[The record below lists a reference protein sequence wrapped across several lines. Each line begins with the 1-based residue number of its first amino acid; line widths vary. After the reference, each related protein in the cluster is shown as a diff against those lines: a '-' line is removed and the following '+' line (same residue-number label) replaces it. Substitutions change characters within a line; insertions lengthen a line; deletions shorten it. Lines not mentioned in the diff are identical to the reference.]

1 MPLFTYYID
10 MILCSQNL
18 FAISVIIW
26 YNTFIDLSL
35 RKEFAMK
42 LLAIDGNSILNR
54 AFYGI
59 KLLSNKNGVFTNA
72 VFGFM
77 NIYLKNIADVK
88 PDAVAVAF
96 DLRSPTFRHK
106 AASYYKANRKGM
118 PPELAQQL
126 PIVKELLT
134 HMGVKVVECEGFEAD
149 DILGTLAQSCTDSGD
164 HCYVLTGDRDSL
176 QLISENVTVLLATN
190 KETIHYDPAR
200 FNEDYGFSPIQL
212 IDFKALMGDSSDN
225 IPGVPGIGE
234 KTASSLIKEF
244 GTIEELYEKYPD
256 STLTKGVKSKLEN
269 GRKSAEESKWLATIV
284 RDAPIDKDPAGY
296 VPCQTDTAAVSRLLS
311 ELEMFKLLDKLG
323 ISASA
328 ASSAPAENDTET
340 TIVEEINITVYPLTD
355 TIISALENCEYIFR
369 DGSLSI
375 RHESNVFTTENSN
388 LILKFFASDCKKST
402 DDAKP
407 HYRYAF
413 AHGGEL
419 RNICND
425 AAVSGYLL
433 NSAAADYAV
442 EKLCAEYGVHY
453 YADLGENADL
463 ASLKGLTE
471 KLRQNISDAE
481 MTDLLENI
489 ELPLTEV
496 LASMEHTG
504 ICIDKKGV
512 EDFGQALSEMI
523 EETQQMIYDDAGHE
537 FNISS
542 PKQLGTV
549 LFEEMG
555 LPAKKK
561 TKSGYST
568 NAEVLEELRNHSP
581 IVDNVLKYRQYTKLN
596 STYVTGLLDKIA
608 PDGRI
613 HTCFKQTE
621 TRTGRISSTEPNMQN
636 IPVRTELGA
645 QMRKFFTAAKGKT
658 LVDADYSQIELRV
671 MAHLC
676 GDENMISAFTSGEDF
691 HTSTAAQVF
700 DMPVFM
706 VTPEMRSAAK
716 AVNFGIIY
724 GIGAF
729 SLSKDIGT
737 SVAMAKK
744 YIADYLARF
753 LKVKEFTDSVVNEAE
768 ATGCVTTMFGRKRR
782 IPELSSSN
790 KMLQAAGRRIAMN
803 TPVQGT
809 AADLIKI
816 AMINVYRRLKEENL
830 DARLILQVHDE
841 LILESSE
848 ADSQRAA
855 QLLSEEMQRVYDMK
869 VPLAVD
875 VHTGFSWYDA
885 KG

>member
-1 MPLFTYYID
+1 
-10 MILCSQNL
+10 
-18 FAISVIIW
+18 
-26 YNTFIDLSL
+26 
-35 RKEFAMK
+35 MK

-88 PDAVAVAF
+88 PDAIAVAF

-106 AASYYKANRKGM
+106 AVSYYKANRKGM

-126 PIVKELLT
+126 PLVKELLT
-134 HMGVKVVECEGFEAD
+134 HMGIKILECEGFEAD
-149 DILGTLAQSCTDSGD
+149 DILGTLAQACTDSGD
-164 HCYVLTGDRDSL
+164 QCFVLTGDRDSL
-176 QLISENVTVLLATN
+176 QLIGDNVTVLLATN
-190 KETIHYDPAR
+190 RETIHYDKAR
-200 FNEDYGFSPIQL
+200 FIEDYGFEPIRL
-212 IDFKALMGDSSDN
+212 IDLKALMGDSSDN

-234 KTASSLIKEF
+234 KTASTLVKEY
-244 GTIEELYEKYPD
+244 GTIENLYEKYAD
-256 STLTKGVKSKLEN
+256 SSLTKGVKAKLEK
-269 GRKSAEESKWLATIV
+269 GKASAEESKWLATIV
-284 RDAPIDKDPAGY
+284 RNAPVGTSPSGYIPA
-296 VPCQTDTAAVSRLLS
+296 PQDTTAISRMLS

-323 ISASA
+323 ISASE
-328 ASSAPAENDTET
+328 SVSEVPEKSADLPEKLNLTSA
-340 TIVEEINITVYPLTD
+340 PLTD
-355 TIISALENCEYIFR
+355 DIISSLSECSYILR
-369 DGSLSI
+369 DGVLSVRSGDKI
-375 RHESNVFTTENSN
+375 YTSGSEE
-388 LILKFFASDCKKST
+388 LILKFLASGCIKST

-407 HYRYAF
+407 HYHF
-413 AHGGEL
+413 AMARGGEL
-419 RNICND
+419 RNLRND

-433 NSAAADYAV
+433 NSSASDYTV
-442 EKLCAEYGVHY
+442 EKLCAEYGVRY
-453 YADLGENADL
+453 YADQEENADL
-463 ASLKGLTE
+463 ASLDGLVK
-471 KLRQNISDAE
+471 KLRSDIE
-481 MTDLLENI
+481 DQGMTDLLENI

-496 LASMEHTG
+496 LASMEDMG
-504 ICIDKKGV
+504 ICINRKGV
-512 EDFGQALSEMI
+512 EDFGVSLSEKI
-523 EETQQMIYDDAGHE
+523 EETQQMIYDDAGHK

-549 LFEEMG
+549 LFEELG

-568 NAEVLEELRNHSP
+568 NAEVLEELRNQSP

-596 STYVTGLLDKIA
+596 STYVTGLIDKIA
-608 PDGRI
+608 DDGRI
-613 HTCFKQTE
+613 HTCFRQTE

-636 IPVRTELGA
+636 IPVRTELGS
-645 QMRKFFTAAKGKT
+645 QMRKFFTAAPGKI
-658 LVDADYSQIELRV
+658 LVDADYSQIELRI

-729 SLSKDIGT
+729 SLSKDIGI
-737 SVAMAKK
+737 SVAQAKR

-753 LKVKEFTDSVVNEAE
+753 PKVKTFTEEVVDKAIQ
-768 ATGCVTTMFGRKRR
+768 TGCVTTMFGRKRR

-790 KMLQAAGRRIAMN
+790 KILQAAGKRIAMN

-816 AMINVYRRLKEENL
+816 AMINVYRRLKEEKL
-830 DARLILQVHDE
+830 DAKLILQVHDE
-841 LILESSE
+841 LILESSVE
-848 ADSQRAA
+848 DSQRAA
-855 QLLSEEMQRVYDMK
+855 ELLKDEMQKVYDMK

-875 VHTGFSWYDA
+875 VHIGFSWYDA

>member
-1 MPLFTYYID
+1 
-10 MILCSQNL
+10 
-18 FAISVIIW
+18 
-26 YNTFIDLSL
+26 
-35 RKEFAMK
+35 MK
-42 LLAIDGNSILNR
+42 FLAIDGNSILNR

-77 NIYLKNIADVK
+77 NIYLKHLSEVN

-106 AASYYKANRKGM
+106 AVASYKANRKGM

-126 PIVKELLT
+126 PIVKQLLT
-134 HMGVKVVECEGFEAD
+134 AMGTKVVECEGYEAD
-149 DILGTLAQSCTDSGD
+149 DILGTLSRSCSEKGD
-164 HCYVLTGDRDSL
+164 ECFLLTGDRDSL
-176 QLISENVTVLLATN
+176 QLINDNVTVLLATN
-190 KETIHYDPAR
+190 KETIRYTPDR
-200 FNEDYGFSPIQL
+200 FKEDYGFEPLKL
-212 IDFKALMGDSSDN
+212 IDLKALMGDSSDN
-225 IPGVPGIGE
+225 IKGVAGIGE
-234 KTASSLIKEF
+234 KTASSLIKEY
-244 GTIEELYEKYPD
+244 GTIENLYNNYAE
-256 STLTKGVKSKLEN
+256 SNLTKGVKSKLEK
-269 GRKSAEESKWLATIV
+269 GAESARESKWLATII
-284 RDAPIDKDPAGY
+284 RN
-296 VPCQTDTAAVSRLLS
+296 VPVDDNPENYIPSAADNAKISRLLS

-323 ISASA
+323 ISASEA
-328 ASSAPAENDTET
+328 NTVSTKQVTEEVPAIET
-340 TIVEEINITVYPLTD
+340 VNSKLNAEIIQELKKCSYL
-355 TIISALENCEYIFR
+355 FR
-369 DGSLSI
+369 DNTLTILNGN
-375 RHESNVFTTENSN
+375 NVYTSSDEK
-388 LILKFFASDCKKST
+388 LILDFFMSDCEKST

-407 HYRYAF
+407 HYRWTM
-413 AHGGEL
+413 AHGGNL
-419 RNICND
+419 RNLRND
-425 AAVSGYLL
+425 ASICGYLL
-433 NSAAADYAV
+433 NTSASDYTI
-442 EKLCAEYGVHY
+442 EKLCAEYNVHFY
-453 YADLGENADL
+453 FENGEFADLL
-463 ASLKGLTE
+463 SLDGLIK
-471 KLRQNISDAE
+471 KLRSEIEKDG
-481 MTDLLENI
+481 MTALLENI

-496 LASMEHTG
+496 LASMEDIG
-504 ICIDKKGV
+504 ICIDKQGV
-512 EDFGQALSEMI
+512 EDFGITLSEMI

-549 LFEEMG
+549 LFEELG

-568 NAEVLEELRNHSP
+568 NADVLEDLRNQSP

-596 STYVTGLLDKIA
+596 STYVAGLLDKIA
-608 PDGRI
+608 EDGRI
-613 HTCFKQTE
+613 HTWFRQTE

-636 IPVRTELGA
+636 IPVRTELGS
-645 QMRKFFTAAKGKT
+645 QMRKFFVAESGKT

-676 GDENMISAFTSGEDF
+676 GDENMIRAFNSGEDI

-700 DMPVFM
+700 DMPEIM

-737 SVAMAKK
+737 SVAQAKK
-744 YIADYLARF
+744 YIADYLERF
-753 LKVKEFTDSVVNEAE
+753 QKVHEFMETTVENAFKDGA
-768 ATGCVTTMFGRKRR
+768 VTTMFGRKRR

-790 KMLQAAGRRIAMN
+790 KMLQAAGKRIAMN

-816 AMINVYRRLKEENL
+816 AMINVYRRLKAENL
-830 DARLILQVHDE
+830 DAKLILQVHDE
-841 LILESSE
+841 LILESSI
-848 ADSQRAA
+848 ADSERASA
-855 QLLSEEMQRVYDMK
+855 ILKEEMQGVYDMK

-875 VHTGFSWYDA
+875 VHCGNSWYDA

>member
-1 MPLFTYYID
+1 
-10 MILCSQNL
+10 
-18 FAISVIIW
+18 
-26 YNTFIDLSL
+26 
-35 RKEFAMK
+35 MK

-77 NIYLKNIADVK
+77 NIYLKNIADIK
-88 PDAVAVAF
+88 PDAIAVAF

-106 AASYYKANRKGM
+106 SVSYYKANRKGM

-126 PIVKELLT
+126 PLIKELLT
-134 HMGVKVVECEGFEAD
+134 YMGVKVLECEGFEAD
-149 DILGTLAQSCTDSGD
+149 DILGTLAQACTDSGD
-164 HCYVLTGDRDSL
+164 HCFVLTGDRDSL
-176 QLISENVTVLLATN
+176 QLISDNVTVLLATN
-190 KETIHYDPAR
+190 KETIHYDQAR
-200 FNEDYGFSPIQL
+200 FTEDYGFDPIRL
-212 IDFKALMGDSSDN
+212 IDLKALMGDSSDN

-234 KTASSLIKEF
+234 KTASVLVKEY
-244 GTIEELYEKYPD
+244 GAIENLYEKYAD
-256 STLTKGVKSKLEN
+256 SSLTKGVKAKLEK
-269 GRKSAEESKWLATIV
+269 GKASAEESKWLATIV
-284 RDAPIDKDPAGY
+284 RNAPVETSTSAYIPA
-296 VPCQTDTAAVSRLLS
+296 PQDTMAVSRLLS

-323 ISASA
+323 ISAAESVSEA
-328 ASSAPAENDTET
+328 CQEETDSPEELSLISS
-340 TIVEEINITVYPLTD
+340 PLTND
-355 TIISALENCEYIFR
+355 II
-369 DGSLSI
+369 GSLSECSYI
-375 RHESNVFTTENSN
+375 LRDGKLSVRSDENIYTADSEE
-388 LILKFFASDCKKST
+388 LILKFFGSECRKST

-407 HYRYAF
+407 HYRYAM
-413 AHGGEL
+413 AKDGEL
-419 RNICND
+419 RNITDD

-433 NSAAADYAV
+433 NPSASDYTI
-442 EKLCAEYGVHY
+442 EKLCAEYGVRY
-453 YADLGENADL
+453 YSDHEGNADI
-463 ASLKGLTE
+463 ASLDGLIK
-471 KLRQNISDAE
+471 KLHSNIEEQGMVS
-481 MTDLLENI
+481 LLENI

-496 LASMEHTG
+496 LASMEDIG
-504 ICIDKKGV
+504 ICINRQGV
-512 EDFGQALSEMI
+512 EEFGISLSEKI
-523 EETQQMIYDDAGHE
+523 EETQQIIYDYAGHG

-549 LFEEMG
+549 LFEELG

-568 NAEVLEELRNHSP
+568 SAEVLEELRNQSP

-596 STYVTGLLDKIA
+596 STYVTGLIDKIA
-608 PDGRI
+608 ADGRI

-636 IPVRTELGA
+636 IPVRTELGS
-645 QMRKFFTAAKGKT
+645 QMRKFFTAAPGKT

-676 GDENMISAFTSGEDF
+676 GDENMIAAFTSGEDF
-691 HTSTAAQVF
+691 HTATAAQVF
-700 DMPVFM
+700 EMPVCM

-729 SLSKDIGT
+729 SLSKDIGI
-737 SVAMAKK
+737 SVVQAKK

-753 LKVKEFTDSVVNEAE
+753 PKVNSFTESVVNEAMN
-768 ATGCVTTMFGRKRR
+768 TGCVTTMLGRKRR

-790 KMLQAAGRRIAMN
+790 KILQASGKRIAMN

-816 AMINVYRRLKEENL
+816 AMINVYRRLKEEKL
-830 DARLILQVHDE
+830 DAKLILQVHDE
-841 LILESSE
+841 LILESSVE
-848 ADSQRAA
+848 DAQRAA
-855 QLLSEEMQRVYDMK
+855 ELLKDEMQKVYDMK
-869 VPLAVD
+869 VPLTVD
-875 VHTGFSWYDA
+875 VHIGFSWYDA

>member
-1 MPLFTYYID
+1 
-10 MILCSQNL
+10 
-18 FAISVIIW
+18 
-26 YNTFIDLSL
+26 
-35 RKEFAMK
+35 MK

-77 NIYLKNIADVK
+77 NIYLKNVADVK
-88 PDAVAVAF
+88 PDAIAVAF

-106 AASYYKANRKGM
+106 SVSYYKANRKGM

-126 PIVKELLT
+126 PLIKELLT
-134 HMGVKVVECEGFEAD
+134 YMGVKVLECEGFEAD
-149 DILGTLAQSCTDSGD
+149 DILGTLAQACTDSGD
-164 HCYVLTGDRDSL
+164 HCFVLTGDRDSL
-176 QLISENVTVLLATN
+176 QLISDNVTVLLATN
-190 KETIHYDPAR
+190 KETIHYDKAR
-200 FNEDYGFSPIQL
+200 FTEDYGFEPIRL
-212 IDFKALMGDSSDN
+212 IDLKALMGDSSDN

-234 KTASSLIKEF
+234 KTASALVKEY
-244 GTIEELYEKYPD
+244 GAIEDLYEKYAD
-256 STLTKGVKSKLEN
+256 SSLTKGVKAKLEK
-269 GRKSAEESKWLATIV
+269 GKASAEESKWLATIV
-284 RDAPIDKDPAGY
+284 RNAPVETSVSAYIPA
-296 VPCQTDTAAVSRLLS
+296 PQDTMAISRLLS

-323 ISASA
+323 ISAAKAVSEIPEKEA
-328 ASSAPAENDTET
+328 TPS
-340 TIVEEINITVYPLTD
+340 EELSLILSPLTSD
-355 TIISALENCEYIFR
+355 IIGSLSECSYIFR
-369 DGSLSI
+369 NGKLFVRSG
-375 RHESNVFTTENSN
+375 ENIYTADSEE
-388 LILKFFASDCKKST
+388 LILKFFDSECKKST

-407 HYRYAF
+407 HYRYVMAK
-413 AHGGEL
+413 GGEL
-419 RNICND
+419 RNLTND

-433 NSAAADYAV
+433 NPSASDYAI
-442 EKLCAEYGVHY
+442 EKLCAEYGVLY
-453 YADLGENADL
+453 YSDQEENADI
-463 ASLKGLTE
+463 ASLDGLVK
-471 KLRQNISDAE
+471 KLRSNIE
-481 MTDLLENI
+481 EQGMTPLLENI

-496 LASMEHTG
+496 LASMEDIG
-504 ICIDKKGV
+504 ICINRQGV
-512 EDFGQALSEMI
+512 EEFGVSLSEKI
-523 EETQQMIYDDAGHE
+523 EETQQIIYDYAGHE

-549 LFEEMG
+549 LFEELG

-568 NAEVLEELRNHSP
+568 SAEVLEELRNQSP

-596 STYVTGLLDKIA
+596 STYVTGLTDKIA
-608 PDGRI
+608 ADGRI

-636 IPVRTELGA
+636 IPVRTELGS
-645 QMRKFFTAAKGKT
+645 QMRKFFTAAPGKT

-691 HTSTAAQVF
+691 HTATAAQVF

-729 SLSKDIGT
+729 SLSKDIGI
-737 SVAMAKK
+737 SVAQAKK

-753 LKVKEFTDSVVNEAE
+753 PKVNSFTEDIVNEAIK
-768 ATGCVTTMFGRKRR
+768 TGCVTTMLGRKRR
-782 IPELSSSN
+782 IPELFSSN
-790 KMLQAAGRRIAMN
+790 KILQAAGKRIAMN

-816 AMINVYRRLKEENL
+816 AMINVYRRLKEEKL
-830 DARLILQVHDE
+830 DAKLILQVHDE
-841 LILESSE
+841 LILESSVE
-848 ADSQRAA
+848 DAQRAA
-855 QLLSEEMQRVYDMK
+855 ELLKEEMQKVYDMK
-869 VPLAVD
+869 VPLTVD
-875 VHTGFSWYDA
+875 VHIGFSWYDA

>member
-1 MPLFTYYID
+1 
-10 MILCSQNL
+10 
-18 FAISVIIW
+18 
-26 YNTFIDLSL
+26 
-35 RKEFAMK
+35 
-42 LLAIDGNSILNR
+42 
-54 AFYGI
+54 
-59 KLLSNKNGVFTNA
+59 
-72 VFGFM
+72 
-77 NIYLKNIADVK
+77 
-88 PDAVAVAF
+88 
-96 DLRSPTFRHK
+96 
-106 AASYYKANRKGM
+106 
-118 PPELAQQL
+118 
-126 PIVKELLT
+126 
-134 HMGVKVVECEGFEAD
+134 
-149 DILGTLAQSCTDSGD
+149 
-164 HCYVLTGDRDSL
+164 
-176 QLISENVTVLLATN
+176 
-190 KETIHYDPAR
+190 
-200 FNEDYGFSPIQL
+200 
-212 IDFKALMGDSSDN
+212 MGDSSDN

-234 KTASSLIKEF
+234 KTASALIKDY
-244 GTIEELYEKYPD
+244 GTIENLYEKYTD
-256 STLTKGVKSKLEN
+256 SSLTKGVKTKLEN
-269 GRKSAEESKWLATIV
+269 GRASAIESKWLATII

-296 VPCQTDTAAVSRLLS
+296 IPAQPDTSAVSRLLS

-323 ISASA
+323 ISASEGTSSVSASAETA
-328 ASSAPAENDTET
+328 AP
-340 TIVEEINITVYPLTD
+340 EELLLAFSPLTEN
-355 TIISALENCEYIFR
+355 IISSLEKCVYIFR
-369 DGSLSI
+369 NGLLSI
-375 RHESNVFTTENSN
+375 RSGDNVYTSDNN
-388 LILKFFASDCKKST
+388 DLILKFFSSDCEKST

-413 AHGGEL
+413 ANGSEL
-419 RNICND
+419 RNIRND

-433 NSAAADYAV
+433 NSAAADYTV
-442 EKLCAEYGVHY
+442 EKLCAEYGIHY
-453 YADLGENADL
+453 YADQEENADL
-463 ASLKGLTE
+463 ASLDELVN
-471 KLRQNISDAE
+471 KLRSNIE
-481 MTDLLENI
+481 EQGMTSLLENI

-496 LASMEHTG
+496 LASMEDTG
-504 ICIDKKGV
+504 ICIDKHGV
-512 EDFGQALSEMI
+512 EDFGILLSEKI
-523 EETQQMIYDDAGHE
+523 EKTQQMIYDDAGHE

-549 LFEEMG
+549 LFEELG

-561 TKSGYST
+561 TKTGYST
-568 NAEVLEELRNHSP
+568 SAEVLEELRNYSP

-608 PDGRI
+608 EDGRI
-613 HTCFKQTE
+613 HTCFRQTE

-636 IPVRTELGA
+636 IPVRTELGS
-645 QMRKFFTAAKGKT
+645 QMRKFFTADSGRI

-737 SVAMAKK
+737 TVAQAKK

-753 LKVKEFTDSVVNEAE
+753 PKVKSFTEDVVEEAVK
-768 ATGCVTTMFGRKRR
+768 TGCVTTMFGRKRR

-790 KMLQAAGRRIAMN
+790 KMLQAAGKRIAMN

-816 AMINVYRRLKEENL
+816 AMINVCRRLKEEKL
-830 DARLILQVHDE
+830 DAKLILQVHDE
-841 LILESSE
+841 LILESSK